1 MHALK
6 TLRTI
11 GLATGLAALGACAHK
26 PVSLSCDPALV
37 RRFAIGLPIPPSDG
51 FGAVPATTFVPGAPP
66 PLAMGIVG
74 TAAAPTPTVA
84 DIYRNALVPHG
95 VTASSSEPASLLTM
109 SGGGQRGAFGAGLLA
124 GWQERAGALPKF
136 AVVTGIST
144 GALLATFAYIGRG
157 DLAAAGYT
165 IDSEADLVEPL
176 GGKSVLGLAR
186 KGAAAN
192 LVPLRRR
199 LDRLL
204 TTDVLGQVAAESEG
218 DTRRLLVGVVD
229 VDDGE
234 AYAYSLGE
242 IARHWRDAAPPAK
255 PALKACYIEAIVASS
270 SAPPAAPPVFINNR
284 ELIDG
289 GARFG
294 MFFVAADEAL
304 RSASAVGATAA
315 QSYLIVNGTL
325 TIGDEPVSVPHADWN
340 ILSLGLRSVEVLQ
353 NQVYRFSAEY
363 ARRRTAEGGDT
374 LPFRF
379 ARIEDDAP
387 DFVTAIPG
395 IAGETEALSCKAWQD
410 RDTDGKHGAVPLQFQ
425 KRYMRCLIEYGRA
438 RAAKLAGVW
447 YPAR

>member
-1 MHALK
+1 MH
-6 TLRTI
+6 
-11 GLATGLAALGACAHK
+11 GLTAARHILLVTALAALGGCAHK

-37 RRFAIGLPIPPSDG
+37 RRFAIGLPTPPSDG
-51 FGAVPATTFVPGAPP
+51 YDAEAQSGVELGAPP
-66 PLAMGIVG
+66 ALGIIARPA
-74 TAAAPTPTVA
+74 TATPSVA
-84 DIYRNALVPHG
+84 DIYRDALAPRGAV
-95 VTASSSEPASLLTM
+95 ASAVGPRSLLTM

-124 GWQERAGALPKF
+124 GWQDGAGALPKF

-144 GALLATFAYIGRG
+144 GALLATFAFIGRA
-157 DLAAAGYT
+157 DLAVAGYS

-176 GGKSVLGLAR
+176 GGKSVLGLVR

-204 TTDVLGQVAAESEG
+204 SPDVLTEVAAQS
-218 DTRRLLVGVVD
+218 DADARRLLVGVVD

-242 IARHWRDAAPPAK
+242 IARGWRDAAPPAK

-270 SAPPAAPPVFINNR
+270 SAPPAAPPVFINDR

-294 MFFVAADEAL
+294 MFFIAADEAL
-304 RSASAVGATAA
+304 RSANAVAAGAE
-315 QSYLIVNGTL
+315 SFLIVNGTL
-325 TIGDEPVSVPHADWN
+325 TIASEPATVPHADWT
-340 ILSLGLRSVEVLQ
+340 ILSLGLRSAEVLQ
-353 NQVYRFSAEY
+353 NQVYRFSADY
-363 ARRRTAEGGDT
+363 ARRRGADGGDA
-374 LPFRF
+374 LPVRF

-387 DFVTAIPG
+387 GFVTAIPG
-395 IAGETEALSCKAWQD
+395 VAGETEALSCAAWQA
-410 RDTDGKHGAVPLQFQ
+410 RDTDGTHGAVPLQFQ

-438 RAAKLAGVW
+438 RAAKVAGVW
-447 YPAR
+447 YPARR

>member
-6 TLRTI
+6 ILQAI
-11 GLATGLAALGACAHK
+11 GLSAGLATLGACAHQ
-26 PVSLSCDPALV
+26 PVSLNCDPALV
-37 RRFAIGLPIPPSDG
+37 RRFAIGLPVAPSDG
-51 FGAVPATTFVPGAPP
+51 YGAVPPTTFDPGAPP
-66 PLAMGIVG
+66 PALGVV
-74 TAAAPTPTVA
+74 AAAAATPTVA
-84 DIYRNALVPHG
+84 DIYRDALAPRG
-95 VTASSSEPASLLTM
+95 LTANSGAPASLLTM
-109 SGGGQRGAFGAGLLA
+109 SGGGERGAFGAGLLA

-144 GALLATFAYIGRG
+144 GALLATFAYIGRA
-157 DLAAAGYT
+157 DLAVAGYT

-176 GGKSVLGLAR
+176 GGTNVLGLIR
-186 KGAAAN
+186 HGAAAN

-204 TTDVLGQVAAESEG
+204 TADVLGQVAAQSEG
-218 DTRRLLVGVVD
+218 DARRLLVGVVD

-242 IARHWRDAAPPAK
+242 IARAWRDAAPPAK
-255 PALKACYIEAIVASS
+255 PALKACYIETIVASA
-270 SAPPAAPPVFINNR
+270 SAPPAAPPVFINDR

-304 RSASAVGATAA
+304 RRASALRVSGA

-325 TIGDEPVSVPHADWN
+325 AIGTEPASVPHADWN

-353 NQVYRFSAEY
+353 NQVYRFSADY
-363 ARRRTAEGGDT
+363 ARRRTADGGDA
-374 LPFRF
+374 LPFRY

-387 DFVTAIPG
+387 DFVASIPG
-395 IAGETEALSCKAWQD
+395 VAGETEALSCKTWQD

-438 RAAKLAGVW
+438 RAAKLAGIW